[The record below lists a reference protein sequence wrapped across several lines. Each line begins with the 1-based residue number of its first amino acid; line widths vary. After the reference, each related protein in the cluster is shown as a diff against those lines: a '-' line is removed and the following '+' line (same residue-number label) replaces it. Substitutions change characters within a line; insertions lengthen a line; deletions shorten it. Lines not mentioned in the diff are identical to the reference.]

1 MTYKELLKRLA
12 NYDGN
17 CDDEVIFVDFNDDKT
32 SFIFEGN
39 KAYHISS
46 VGFTEADGKCILNNV
61 YD

>member
-1 MTYKELLKRLA
+1 MNVPTVVWLLLTIF
-12 NYDGN
+12 NSS
-17 CDDEVIFVDFNDDKT
+17 DDEVIFVDYNQDKS
-32 SFIFEGN
+32 SFLYGNN